1 MEIDPNIPS
10 YTNWLFGGP
19 ETSAA
24 VVMFGGVVLVVSL
37 LALFIG
43 WLAAVFR
50 HGPGRGTAIVGGSV
64 SGGLIDLI
72 RISPRRIYGLAWL
85 AAREAFRRRIWVVLV
100 IFALILMFAG
110 WFLNPNTD
118 SPAQLYLS
126 FVLTST
132 TFLVLLLALF
142 LSVFSLPNDIK
153 NKTIYTVATKPVR
166 ASEIVLGRV
175 LGFSAVGTLFL
186 LAMAAASYLFV
197 ATSLRHTHELLDED
211 LIAVRE
217 QGEIVA
223 YTGLT
228 SNEKNHRHEVTID
241 LRDFS
246 PGLTVGEAADDGG
259 LRIDYVGYSAAD
271 AGIRIGD
278 VLLEV
283 DGKPAESGAAESL
296 LLGMAGSEVD
306 VKIASD
312 GPPQEHTLQRV
323 IANFETGSARDHTHP
338 ITALWEG
345 EQKLRYE
352 IGREQGMLNAR
363 VPMWG
368 QLRFRN
374 PQGDAAD
381 ASSWQFDERGINVGK
396 MWTYRSYIRGNT
408 LAAAIWT
415 FDDVSETEYPDGL
428 PLDMDIRVFRGHKGD
443 IRQGIT
449 GSLRIRNPDT
459 GVASRER
466 IFVAQEF
473 EVDRIHIP
481 RTMTSVDGAPL
492 DLFKDLVTEDG
503 RVEVWLRCVNPG
515 QYFGMA
521 QADVYIRAPDASYT
535 MNFIKGFA
543 GIWLQMVM
551 ITAMGVLFSTF
562 LSGPV
567 GMILTLSAILVGF
580 FTQDIANM
588 TLSVLDP
595 DRSAAEVEVINR
607 YYGGGPVEAFYRIIT
622 QKNLTAD
629 LELPVYGKVDDKER
643 IEKVDDKEWNVY
655 LDVEAVIKTV
665 DYGVMW
671 CMEKVL
677 LVLPDLSQFD
687 NVERLAH
694 GFVIWPDT
702 LLRQMT
708 TALAFILCSYV
719 ASCFILRSR
728 ELAA

>member
-19 ETSAA
+19 DTSAA
-24 VVMFGGVVLVVSL
+24 IVMFGGVVLVVSL

-43 WLAAVFR
+43 WLSAVFR
-50 HGPGRGTAIVGGSV
+50 HGPGRGTALVGGSV
-64 SGGLIDLI
+64 SGGLNDLI

-153 NKTIYTVATKPVR
+153 NKTIYTVASKPVR

-271 AGIRIGD
+271 AGIRVGD

-283 DGKPAESGAAESL
+283 DGKSVESGAATESL
-296 LLGMAGSEVD
+296 LLGMAGSEVA
-306 VKIASD
+306 VKIARD
-312 GPPQEHTLQRV
+312 GQPQEHTLQRV

-338 ITALWEG
+338 ITAEWEG
-345 EQKLRYE
+345 EGKFRY
-352 IGREQGMLNAR
+352 IVGREQGMLNAR

-381 ASSWQFDERGINVGK
+381 SSSWQFDQRGINVGK

-443 IRQGIT
+443 
-449 GSLRIRNPDT
+449 
-459 GVASRER
+459 
-466 IFVAQEF
+466 
-473 EVDRIHIP
+473 
-481 RTMTSVDGAPL
+481 
-492 DLFKDLVTEDG
+492 
-503 RVEVWLRCVNPG
+503 
-515 QYFGMA
+515 
-521 QADVYIRAPDASYT
+521 
-535 MNFIKGFA
+535 
-543 GIWLQMVM
+543 
-551 ITAMGVLFSTF
+551 
-562 LSGPV
+562 
-567 GMILTLSAILVGF
+567 
-580 FTQDIANM
+580 
-588 TLSVLDP
+588 
-595 DRSAAEVEVINR
+595 
-607 YYGGGPVEAFYRIIT
+607 
-622 QKNLTAD
+622 
-629 LELPVYGKVDDKER
+629 
-643 IEKVDDKEWNVY
+643 
-655 LDVEAVIKTV
+655 
-665 DYGVMW
+665 
-671 CMEKVL
+671 
-677 LVLPDLSQFD
+677 
-687 NVERLAH
+687 
-694 GFVIWPDT
+694 
-702 LLRQMT
+702 
-708 TALAFILCSYV
+708 
-719 ASCFILRSR
+719 
-728 ELAA
+728 